1 MHSIQSKADYTY
13 EYRAGFNALSIID
26 LVKGH
31 ISVTEDIEQVV
42 TDISNKEKL
51 NPFLITI
58 VYRDELM
65 FWCGYN
71 YHTERFYGCT
81 EEELALVN

>member
-1 MHSIQSKADYTY
+1 MHAIQSNADYTY
-13 EYRAGFNALSIID
+13 EYRPGFDALAIVD
-26 LVKGH
+26 LVQGH

-42 TDISNKEKL
+42 RDICAIEKL
-51 NPFLITI
+51 DPFLITI

-71 YHTERFYGCT
+71 YHTERFYACS
-81 EEELALVN
+81 EEEMVLH